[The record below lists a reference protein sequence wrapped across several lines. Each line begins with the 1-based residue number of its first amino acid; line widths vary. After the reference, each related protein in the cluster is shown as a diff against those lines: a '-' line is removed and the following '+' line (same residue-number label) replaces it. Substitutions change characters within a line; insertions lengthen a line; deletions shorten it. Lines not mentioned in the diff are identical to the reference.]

1 MNHSLLAMAAQDAA
15 ASAATYTDAGEQQ
28 VPAPMPP
35 GIAIGAMLTGTTHV
49 RGDHT
54 PRPRSAPPT
63 ARSAPPAVYAI
74 DTPVKGAAD
83 KAVPDSPPQTP
94 TPVKAEPGLKRAAS
108 PSAPARRS
116 TSPSPPLAG
125 RAFGRGVP
133 DPWTQARAQ
142 EPTLAHV
149 NALMATMQQTIEML
163 KEQLADLK
171 KEKADKGKND
181 KEDGMPI
188 MHYKDVDKPTKFSG
202 QAWPTWS
209 TDFINFLGRKEQGSR
224 WKKILLTIQSIS
236 QKPLDANGLK
246 MISEEAKID
255 REDVLEAFKDQ
266 LYEYLKS
273 YTSGDALTTVISN
286 GPSNSFESWRRMCDQ
301 GGSTRERPLRDERR
315 AIFHPKQATSET
327 LVKAIAEWEKRLHQ
341 YALQRPQDVPNLEDK
356 IMCLEDM
363 CPEPVQK
370 FLADQ
375 HFLGMIKTYEEY
387 KDAIDRYFYQETR
400 WNRQKGE
407 LTPMY
412 RGMLRWDV
420 PKLRFESRGRRLGR
434 HRPPH

>member
-1 MNHSLLAMAAQDAA
+1 MAAQDGA
-15 ASAATYTDAGEQQ
+15 ASAVTYTDAGEQQ
-28 VPAPMPP
+28 LPAPMPP
-35 GIAIGAMLTGTTHV
+35 GIAIGAMPTGTTHV
-49 RGDHT
+49 RRDHT

-149 NALMATMQQTIEML
+149 NALMATMQQTIDML

-171 KEKADKGKND
+171 KEKAEKADKGKND
-181 KEDGMPI
+181 KEDGMPT

-236 QKPLDANGLK
+236 QKPLDANGHK

-301 GGSTRERPLRDERR
+301 GGSTRERLLRDERR

-327 LVKAIAEWEKRLHQ
+327 LVKAVAE
-341 YALQRPQDVPNLEDK
+341 
-356 IMCLEDM
+356 
-363 CPEPVQK
+363 
-370 FLADQ
+370 
-375 HFLGMIKTYEEY
+375 
-387 KDAIDRYFYQETR
+387 
-400 WNRQKGE
+400 
-407 LTPMY
+407 
-412 RGMLRWDV
+412 
-420 PKLRFESRGRRLGR
+420 
-434 HRPPH
+434 